1 MKIVGVSLGTRNG
14 SNDSM
19 CKEALIA
26 AQEMGAEV
34 SFIHL
39 LDWDIKDCTGCV
51 ACSRGLVM
59 GKGNVCTRKDE
70 FDDFRSQLLDA
81 DGVLVVDPIFEKGAS
96 GLFHTLMDRFGPRAD
111 RGMNIVATKIHEEHG
126 GKPVD
131 PRLLKDKVISFI
143 GIGGS
148 DWATAIEYDH
158 TMLAISPAW
167 KVIDNEKFAWSKN
180 IIMEDE
186 KVERVREIG
195 RNLAKAAADIEHAEY
210 MGKPG
215 VCPHCHC
222 KNFYLD
228 PESTHATCMTCG
240 IEGDLVIEDGKFKF
254 VFPEEQLSHAHD
266 TISGK
271 FIHADDIKENEGKA
285 IENRKSQKFKD
296 SQARIA
302 SFNIPEILPPAKRE
316 CVK

>member
-14 SNDSM
+14 SNDAM

-59 GKGNVCTRKDE
+59 GKGNICTRKDE
-70 FDDFRSQLLDA
+70 FDEFRSQLLDA
-81 DGVLVVDPIFEKGAS
+81 DGVLVVDPIFVNGGS
-96 GLFHTLMDRFGPRAD
+96 GLFHTIMDRFGPRAD
-111 RGMNIVATKIHEEHG
+111 RGMNMVAHKIAEESG
-126 GKPVD
+126 GKD
-131 PRLLKDKVISFI
+131 TDLRLLKDKVISFI

-148 DWATAIEYDH
+148 DWACAIEYDH
-158 TMLAISPAW
+158 TQLAMSPAW
-167 KVIDNEKFAWSKN
+167 KIIDNEKFAWSKN

-195 RNLAKAAADIEHAEY
+195 RNLAKAAADIENAQY
-210 MGKPG
+210 QGDAG
-215 VCPHCHC
+215 VCPHCHS
-222 KNFYLD
+222 KNFYLT
-228 PESTHATCMTCG
+228 PGTTEAICMTCG
-240 IEGDLVIEDGKFKF
+240 IEGQLAIEDGALKF
-254 VFPEEQLSHAHD
+254 VFPEEQIAHAHD

-271 FIHADDIKENEGKA
+271 FFHADDIKENEGRAIANRSSEKYKA
-285 IENRKSQKFKD
+285 SA
-296 SQARIA
+296 ARIE
-302 SFNIPEILPPAKRE
+302 SFHVQEVLPPSKRA
-316 CVK
+316 